1 VFDFGFGEMNGI
13 YFGFKWNREVGCG
26 EWKDID

>member
-1 VFDFGFGEMNGI
+1 MFAFVFDFGFGEMNGI

-26 EWKDID
+26 E